1 MEILTFVGISGCNFV
16 IAVLDKKQLKGRGF
30 TCGHSLKG
38 YNPPW
43 QQKVMVAGSSLVVR
57 A

>member
-16 IAVLDKKQLKGRGF
+16 IAVLDKKQLKGGGF
-30 TCGHSLKG
+30 IWGHSLKG

-43 QQKVMVAGSSLVVR
+43 QQNVMVAGSSVVAR
-57 A
+57 S